1 MDEEVTMV
9 RTAGE
14 GDPEPRAKAPG
25 VRRGVEIRSLGEN
38 TRRTQPRTGHCGHR
52 GWDQPLE
59 ELTSVSQGPWSI
71 SPRNRT
77 KEQSRGVGSMRKQRP
92 NLCGETDEQRLPEAW
107 GRPLHKSALGAKAS
121 LAAVPSGI
129 GLPAP
134 SPAVQP
140 GASQQRSTSS

>member
-1 MDEEVTMV
+1 MGQGL
-9 RTAGE
+9 R
-14 GDPEPRAKAPG
+14 

-77 KEQSRGVGSMRKQRP
+77 KERSRGVGSRRKQRP

-107 GRPLHKSALGAKAS
+107 GRPLHTSALGAKAS
-121 LAAVPSGI
+121 LATVPSGI
-129 GLPAP
+129 GLPP
-134 SPAVQP
+134 PAKGTP
-140 GASQQRSTSS
+140 CSTTAM